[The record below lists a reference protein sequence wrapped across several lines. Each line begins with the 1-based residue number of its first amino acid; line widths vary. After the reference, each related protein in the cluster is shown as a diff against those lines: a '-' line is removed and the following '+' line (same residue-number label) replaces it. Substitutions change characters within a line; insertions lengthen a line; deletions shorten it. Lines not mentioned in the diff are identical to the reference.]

1 MDILMDS
8 NEAAELDATN
18 VYVIEQPTVGQQ
30 IVSVAVGTLV
40 PLGIMAA
47 GFGAFAVAGWV
58 GEKIADARASRKAAK
73 AAKGEPIVAEIDE
86 D

>member
-18 VYVIEQPTVGQQ
+18 VYVIEQPTIPQQ
-30 IVSVAVGTLV
+30 IASVAVGTLV

-47 GFGAFAVAGWV
+47 GFGLFAAVGWAS
-58 GEKIADARASRKAAK
+58 EKIADRRAAKKARKAAQ
-73 AAKGEPIVAEIDE
+73 EDTIVITDE
-86 D
+86 K

>member
-47 GFGAFAVAGWV
+47 GFGAFAAIGWV
-58 GEKIADARASRKAAK
+58 SEKVADARASRKAAK
-73 AAKGEPIVAEIDE
+73 AAKEEPIVAEIDE

>member
-18 VYVIEQPTVGQQ
+18 VYVIEQPTIPQQ
-30 IVSVAVGTLV
+30 IASVAVGTLV

-47 GFGAFAVAGWV
+47 GFGLFAAAGWV
-58 GEKIADARASRKAAK
+58 GEKIADRRAAKKARKAAQ
-73 AAKGEPIVAEIDE
+73 EDTIVIIDE
-86 D
+86 K